1 MGMVSMEISIIS
13 LVQRHELVTAWANA
27 LASDA
32 RTQIWIKVEFERSDR
47 EPWTEARDRV
57 LAVLDVA

>member
-1 MGMVSMEISIIS
+1 MEISIIS
-13 LVQRHELVTAWANA
+13 LVQRHEHVIVRAR
-27 LASDA
+27 ASARDA
-32 RTQIWIKVEFERSDR
+32 GTQIWIQVEFERSDR

>member
-1 MGMVSMEISIIS
+1 MVSMEISIIS
-13 LVQRHELVTAWANA
+13 LVQRHEHVAVWAKA
-27 LASDA
+27 LARDVG
-32 RTQIWIKVEFERSDR
+32 TQIWIKVEFERSER